1 VRENDSPDLFFPAPL
16 LLVFFL
22 SGRALDPPFPVAFD
36 MDQTAVA
43 RHSQGRMKRGTS
55 LEEFCNLVTPAFR
68 EIVPALQAAGIGLAI
83 ATHSDELE
91 LELKVKRHGLDPAS
105 YIIGSELV
113 NAVLTTHF
121 HDEMVTA
128 FRIVA
133 YNPTVRGTKDDEGN
147 KVKRYHMRCLQQWFG
162 VEAHEILFF
171 DDIMHIVDDCAQACG
186 VQAVLVDASVGFQ
199 YNDLLGWAEKQGQMK
214 L

>member
-1 VRENDSPDLFFPAPL
+1 
-16 LLVFFL
+16 
-22 SGRALDPPFPVAFD
+22 

-43 RHSQGRMKRGTS
+43 RHSQGRMKRGMP
-55 LEEFCNLVTPAFR
+55 LEEFCSLATPAFR
-68 EIVPALQAAGIGLAI
+68 EIVPALQAAGVGLAI

-91 LELKVKRHGLDPAS
+91 LTVKRHGLDPAS

-121 HDEMVTA
+121 HDEVVTA
-128 FRIVA
+128 FCIVA
-133 YNPTVRGTKDDEGN
+133 YNPKVRGTKHDEAN

-171 DDIMHIVDDCAQACG
+171 DDIKHIVDDCAQACG
-186 VQAVLVDASVGFQ
+186 VHAVLVDANVGFQ
-199 YNDLLGWAEKQGQMK
+199 FNDLLGWAEKQGQMK
-214 L
+214 LR